1 MLSKCIRNTVVGSF
15 IFRVLIKSRKCSLR
29 KESHSKNWAPM
40 LTVLPLSHFLSSVLN
55 SQVLFSEGDC
65 RCWDHVN
72 DLQQMLW
79 MMHEPCGGFT
89 KMSLKIQINLKR
101 VKELWKGIL
110 SCMGP
115 AGAPCPIQVATPLLY
130 HAPCYWRVCR
140 RVNHCLELAF
150 SGSTHPPI
158 TRHMNTRQHWS
169 NCSRWRNLEESGSGM
184 SLYFNNVFQLE
195 LDK

>member
-130 HAPCYWRVCR
+130 HAPCYSK
-140 RVNHCLELAF
+140 EFAE
-150 SGSTHPPI
+150 GSTIAWNWHFLEAHTHPSLDTWTPGSTGATAAGEEI
-158 TRHMNTRQHWS
+158 WK
-169 NCSRWRNLEESGSGM
+169 NLEVEWACILIMFSSW
-184 SLYFNNVFQLE
+184 N
-195 LDK
+195 